1 MNRSLM
7 SLGGFSGGKKTPTRA
22 IHAHNPHELPFFSL
36 YPRLVMAKKMFKPTI
51 NHQLPCGHGAQK
63 NRFQVARSTLKNLRG
78 MGAMGAQEKNHFL
91 CPEVYIYIYIYRGWK
106 NLCLQLQE
114 GAGKNRD
121 FAMKFWICSFF
132 LKRWIKEVELIPR
145 GGIWP
150 TLWSTLEW
158 SSQ

>member
-22 IHAHNPHELPFFSL
+22 IHAHNPHQLPFFSL

-91 CPEVYIYIYIYRGWK
+91 CPEVYIYIYIKGGER
-106 NLCLQLQE
+106 
-114 GAGKNRD
+114 
-121 FAMKFWICSFF
+121 ICVCNS
-132 LKRWIKEVELIPR
+132 KKV
-145 GGIWP
+145 
-150 TLWSTLEW
+150 LEKIET
-158 SSQ
+158 SP

>member
-91 CPEVYIYIYIYRGWK
+91 CPEVIYIKGGER
-106 NLCLQLQE
+106 
-114 GAGKNRD
+114 
-121 FAMKFWICSFF
+121 ICVCNSKKVLEKIETSPWNFESAVFF
-132 LKRWIKEVELIPR
+132 VLKRWIKEVELIPR